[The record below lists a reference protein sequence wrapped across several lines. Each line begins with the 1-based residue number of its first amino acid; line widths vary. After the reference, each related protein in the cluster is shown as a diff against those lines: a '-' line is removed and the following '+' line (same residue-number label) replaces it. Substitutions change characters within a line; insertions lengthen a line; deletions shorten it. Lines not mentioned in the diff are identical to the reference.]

1 MDGGSPGSRALQQ
14 GAAGPANSALRIFT
28 KLGHAQG
35 NSNSSRGTQGDQSPQ
50 PQARN
55 ATNALLSNAFL
66 QPYDDDSTVEAVR
79 PAAAGATAVGRQG
92 AAGHTTGQIGGRQM
106 MQGMGGRQGAAYHA
120 LPSHWRDQEPMSSS
134 TASPVTPEGA
144 AKHAAATSPRVQ
156 QIGLQREAFGSASSL
171 EWVAGDR
178 PDSSYS
184 MLSATEAQA
193 ESPLETAPSGSSAGR
208 FLPAL
213 SAMAARTT
221 MRNKLGV
228 HNSSGKHRQTGSVSS
243 QYSTGRQSPV
253 VRVGSASS
261 AAADAPPQSEDIVR
275 KYLGLQRR
283 APSASSTPP
292 PLPAVASSYS
302 SSAAAAAAVASG
314 ASGEPSAKSV
324 PQQHQQ
330 QPLPQQEQ
338 PAGQDAEGVVYRRA
352 VSSGDLPT
360 MDGAKSSVRHF
371 ASGDDGQEFLTP
383 DLVESPLEALVRHLT
398 IELFQLYVNEDQK
411 KKRTA
416 AAAGQQRQPVES
428 KGEDDAGLANL
439 GTSIQSALGGG
450 GPEYVQQF
458 RLGPSQRSGTATP
471 AVTMDGYFVPQEPEA
486 GAAESA
492 ADAQPKPRP
501 RHRLVQRTWMEEALI
516 KARRVSTIDE
526 NVEEA
531 ILQSL
536 DQQLADG
543 ELAATNDT
551 SASSTL
557 PAANDLSPPFAPTDI
572 SQFQLPSAATMLPRT
587 SQKDQLSD
595 MCAGGSQTHVTS
607 PRGYYRARDPAA
619 PHRKNAG
626 ERGGSG
632 ATGSSGSGA
641 LRNKAAVAG
650 MSPARASLMRAVG
663 RRQSVRLQPGKG
675 QIVVAETQ
683 MSGATRSGSVGAAAP
698 TMATTEPD
706 AMARAKRAHSL
717 PGLMQVPETR
727 EISYKDTQRRAARR
741 VVLKR
746 SSRSRARVVRRAER
760 VVLGG
765 TQQPLSSSSGNHHHG
780 GGRKRHGHRR
790 APSRADMDQQL
801 LKIELPPPVP
811 LRVRREQIRF
821 APETLIVVRRPSKRP
836 APRSS
841 TDATSEQKMVRVHN
855 QLLGAQAM
863 LSRHNSIMRQAAAAA
878 AASATSASGGSG
890 LRTVTQ
896 PAKST
901 VRSEALDGMLLD
913 NALDEQLEDDELR
926 NNSRR
931 PRQVAEARS
940 GPGVSS
946 GAGADDGTQSKP
958 WRNARRRSTLRRK
971 EHNGRAPQN
980 PDKPRKQDR
989 PRNPDHHS
997 QSHRR
1002 RLLLHG
1008 PAYRIYSGLRARPDT
1023 YLFLLSDVLVV
1034 TTQVA
1039 GTQSVTK
1046 APSADAGAVAGGS
1059 RFRVHI
1065 VVPLARGVTALKTM
1079 RDGAA
1084 KRAGEDDDAEEQRLA
1099 RQEERVRRACLSF
1112 EKNASEAVVYLIN
1125 RNIVEPAPDSVAAFL
1140 YRCTALSRRQLG
1152 AFLGAG
1158 ILGENL
1164 HENPTA
1170 DEIEQERL
1178 FHRQIWVAFL
1188 DRCNIVGVAIDVA
1201 LRSVLFNVRLPNS
1214 QAAIGVLLE
1223 AAALQWFARNAEHGA
1238 SAGVYVPD
1246 SQDTAVKLAF
1256 AIMTLNTELHNPLL
1270 RADAQPDAAFRELVL
1285 KFRASVVDDPAMS
1298 ARRKGNVLRKRDQPR
1313 VMQVMEV
1320 PTVFLKEIYQRVR
1333 ANRLV
1338 TCSDARP
1345 SAPEIDVDWVRADAD
1360 AGSADPL
1367 PGDQLERA
1375 LDDIYCDPGFRDGVL
1390 FNASSDR
1397 IPAKLNIDAPAL
1409 LRVTVRIPAVEEG
1422 VAFRIRVVNADPAGA
1437 GPGSGPGLG
1446 ASAGPAVA
1454 IVPADRLTFVTSN
1467 VASFVIRPLRVG
1479 HFALHFVSEGTNA
1492 RYYHPIPSRS
1502 MVVEGAFMRHTLQLS
1517 WTRPAAGAGAGAGA
1531 ATGSG
1536 ATPAD
1541 APAPARRARYMFGMD
1556 SYVTKAQWAHYL
1568 EAALTDSDADAVPTA
1583 AETASQA
1590 LAAAASRNTPD
1601 PAADRSI
1608 TASQLLSALGCEST

>member
-1 MDGGSPGSRALQQ
+1 
-14 GAAGPANSALRIFT
+14 
-28 KLGHAQG
+28 
-35 NSNSSRGTQGDQSPQ
+35 
-50 PQARN
+50 
-55 ATNALLSNAFL
+55 
-66 QPYDDDSTVEAVR
+66 
-79 PAAAGATAVGRQG
+79 
-92 AAGHTTGQIGGRQM
+92 
-106 MQGMGGRQGAAYHA
+106 
-120 LPSHWRDQEPMSSS
+120 
-134 TASPVTPEGA
+134 
-144 AKHAAATSPRVQ
+144 
-156 QIGLQREAFGSASSL
+156 
-171 EWVAGDR
+171 
-178 PDSSYS
+178 
-184 MLSATEAQA
+184 
-193 ESPLETAPSGSSAGR
+193 
-208 FLPAL
+208 
-213 SAMAARTT
+213 
-221 MRNKLGV
+221 
-228 HNSSGKHRQTGSVSS
+228 
-243 QYSTGRQSPV
+243 SPV

-261 AAADAPPQSEDIVR
+261 PAADAPPQSEDIVR

-292 PLPAVASSYS
+292 PLPAATS
-302 SSAAAAAAVASG
+302 SSAAAAAAAAASG
-314 ASGEPSAKSV
+314 ASSEPSAKAA
-324 PQQHQQ
+324 QQ
-330 QPLPQQEQ
+330 QKQLPPLPQQEP
-338 PAGQDAEGVVYRRA
+338 PAGQDAEDVVYRRA

-371 ASGDDGQEFLTP
+371 AGGDDGREFLTP

-416 AAAGQQRQPVES
+416 AAAEQQQQPTES
-428 KGEDDAGLANL
+428 KGEDGAGLSNL
-439 GTSIQSALGGG
+439 GASIQSALGGG

-471 AVTMDGYFVPQEPEA
+471 AVTMDGYFVPQEPGA

-536 DQQLADG
+536 DQQLASN
-543 ELAATNDT
+543 ELTATNDT
-551 SASSTL
+551 PAPSAL
-557 PAANDLSPPFAPTDI
+557 PATNDLSPPFAPADI
-572 SQFQLPSAATMLPRT
+572 SQFQPPSAATMLPRT

-683 MSGATRSGSVGAAAP
+683 MGGATRSGSVGAAAS
-698 TMATTEPD
+698 TMAATEPD

-765 TQQPLSSSSGNHHHG
+765 TQQPHSSGSGSHHHG

-801 LKIELPPPVP
+801 LMIELPPPVP

-836 APRSS
+836 APRSAA
-841 TDATSEQKMVRVHN
+841 DATSEQKMVRVHN

-863 LSRHNSIMRQAAAAA
+863 LSRHNSIMRQAAAATAAA
-878 AASATSASGGSG
+878 AASAASAPGGSG

-931 PRQVAEARS
+931 PRQVAKAGAGTGSAS
-940 GPGVSS
+940 GGSSGS
-946 GAGADDGTQSKP
+946 GAGAGDGAQSKP

-971 EHNGRAPQN
+971 ENSGRAPQN

-1046 APSADAGAVAGGS
+1046 APSADAGAVVGGS

-1065 VVPLARGVTALKTM
+1065 VVPLARGVTELKTM

-1084 KRAGEDDDAEEQRLA
+1084 KRAGEDDDAEERRLA
-1099 RQEERVRRACLSF
+1099 RQEERVRRACHLF
-1112 EKNASEAVVYLIN
+1112 EKNASEAVVNLIN
-1125 RNIVEPAPDSVAAFL
+1125 RDIVEPAPDSVAAFL

-1333 ANRLV
+1333 ANRLI

-1360 AGSADPL
+1360 AGFADPL
-1367 PGDQLERA
+1367 PDDQLERA
-1375 LDDIYCDPGFRDGVL
+1375 LDDVYCDPGFRDGVL

-1422 VAFRIRVVNADPAGA
+1422 VAFRVRVVNADPAGA
-1437 GPGSGPGLG
+1437 GPGSGAGSG
-1446 ASAGPAVA
+1446 ASAGPVVA
-1454 IVPADRLTFVTSN
+1454 IVPADRLAFVASN
-1467 VASFVIRPLRVG
+1467 EASFVIRPLRVG
-1479 HFALHFVSEGTNA
+1479 HFALHFVPEGTNA

-1517 WTRPAAGAGAGAGA
+1517 WTRPAAGAGAGA

-1536 ATPAD
+1536 ATPAG

-1568 EAALTDSDADAVPTA
+1568 EAALNDSDADAVPTA
-1583 AETASQA
+1583 AETASQV
-1590 LAAAASRNTPD
+1590 LAAAASKNSPD
-1601 PAADRSI
+1601 SAADRSI